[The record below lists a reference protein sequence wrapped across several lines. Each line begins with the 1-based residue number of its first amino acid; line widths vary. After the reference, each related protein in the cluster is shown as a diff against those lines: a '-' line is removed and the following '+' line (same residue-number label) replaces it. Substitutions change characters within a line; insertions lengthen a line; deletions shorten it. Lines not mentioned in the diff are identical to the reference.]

1 MPPQKFREAETT
13 DLVREIIGLMNKYRL
28 TTVESAYALASALR
42 LLGESVYE
50 GGDTSLEAVLTD
62 YHGTP
67 SFPAALIIH
76 ADQIHA
82 IREIFIDNGR
92 ND

>member
-1 MPPQKFREAETT
+1 MQSPQKFREVETT
-13 DLVREIIGLMNKYRL
+13 DLVREIVRVMNSHKL

-50 GGDTSLEAVLTD
+50 GEDTSLEAVMAD
-62 YHGTP
+62 YHGNP

-82 IREIFIDNGR
+82 IREIFIDGR
-92 ND
+92 T

>member
-1 MPPQKFREAETT
+1 
-13 DLVREIIGLMNKYRL
+13 MNVHRL
-28 TTVESAYALASALR
+28 TTVETAYALASALR
-42 LLGESVYE
+42 LLGESVYGE
-50 GGDTSLEAVLTD
+50 KDISLEAVLAD
-62 YHGTP
+62 YYGNP

-82 IREIFIDNGR
+82 IREIFIDGR